1 MQVHLLLFGSEEDE
15 VPHVEHR
22 LPGDHFFGQDAGGTD
37 ALRTLVICR
46 VTECTVKV
54 FDHCW

>member
-22 LPGDHFFGQDAGGTD
+22 LPGDHFFVA
-37 ALRTLVICR
+37 AKMPVARTRYEHWLSVETLYIVCC
-46 VTECTVKV
+46 ES
-54 FDHCW
+54 F